1 MSVEPGKWG
10 VIYNP
15 KAGTRKV
22 QKRWKEIKEYMDSK
36 GVSYDYVQSE
46 GFGSVERLAG
56 ILANNGYRTIVV
68 VGGDGALND
77 AINGIMSSNAE
88 KKKRRDSH
96 RYHSQRNRKRLC
108 QILGIE
114 SEYKQAVDWIINNR
128 RKKIDV
134 GYCNFYDGEKHQRRY
149 FLNAVNI
156 GLGARIVKITDQTKR
171 FWGVK
176 FLSYLAALFLL
187 IFERKLYRSH
197 LKIND
202 EHIRGRIMTVCVG
215 SATGYGQTPSAVP
228 YNGWLDVSVIYRPE
242 FLQILSGLWMLIQG
256 RILNHKVV
264 KSYRTRKV
272 KVLRAQNA
280 AVDLDGRL
288 LPRHF
293 PIEIGIIPEATTLI
307 IPN

>member
-88 KKKRRDSH
+88 KKEEIAIGIIPNGIGNDFA
-96 RYHSQRNRKRLC
+96 RYWELNL
-108 QILGIE
+108 
-114 SEYKQAVDWIINNR
+114 EYKQAVDWIINNR

-134 GYCNFYDGEKHQRRY
+134 GYCNFYDGAKHQRRY

-156 GLGARIVKITDQTKR
+156 G
-171 FWGVK
+171 
-176 FLSYLAALFLL
+176 
-187 IFERKLYRSH
+187 
-197 LKIND
+197 
-202 EHIRGRIMTVCVG
+202 
-215 SATGYGQTPSAVP
+215 
-228 YNGWLDVSVIYRPE
+228 
-242 FLQILSGLWMLIQG
+242 
-256 RILNHKVV
+256 
-264 KSYRTRKV
+264 
-272 KVLRAQNA
+272 
-280 AVDLDGRL
+280 
-288 LPRHF
+288 
-293 PIEIGIIPEATTLI
+293 
-307 IPN
+307 